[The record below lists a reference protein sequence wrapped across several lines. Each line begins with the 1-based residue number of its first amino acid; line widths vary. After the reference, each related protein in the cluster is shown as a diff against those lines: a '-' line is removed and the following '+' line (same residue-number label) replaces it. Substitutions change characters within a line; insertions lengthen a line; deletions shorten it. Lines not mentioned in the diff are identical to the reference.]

1 MFAGSLEGVTQT
13 APIAAYLQFEQGD
26 FGAALALGAALIAV
40 SAAVLLVVKLIIR
53 GRALR
58 FEPM

>member
-1 MFAGSLEGVTQT
+1 VTQT
-13 APIAAYLQFEQGD
+13 APIATYLQFEQGD

-40 SAAVLLVVKLIIR
+40 SGVVLLAVKLIIR

-58 FEPM
+58 FAPM